1 MELEWDEAKRRS
13 NLRKHGLDFD
23 DAKFLDWDNA
33 TIVEDTRFAYSE
45 PRYWAFAR
53 WNGRLHMVAFC
64 IRGDKV
70 RVISF
75 RRANDREARRHGKD

>member
-33 TIVEDTRFAYSE
+33 TVIEDTRFTYPE

-64 IRGDKV
+64 MRGDRV
-70 RVISF
+70 RIISF
-75 RRANDREARRHGKD
+75 RKANDREAKRYGKG

>member
-33 TIVEDTRFAYSE
+33 TVIEDTRFAYPE

-53 WNGRLHMVAFC
+53 WNDRLHMVAFC
-64 IRGDKV
+64 LRDDSV
-70 RVISF
+70 RIISF
-75 RRANDREARRHGKD
+75 RKANDRETKRYGKG